1 MITKEDLANAILELK
16 KSQEKTDEQLKR
28 TELEVQKTNKSID
41 KLKELVGNIANNQG
55 DVAEEYFINSLKDN
69 LTLAGMSFDTLMNN
83 VGIKHKGI
91 RDEFDILLV
100 NGDSVALIE
109 VKYKVHPNIL
119 EKLPKK
125 IEHLKLLPQY
135 KNYKVYA
142 GIAGFYI
149 PDEVIE
155 EATKRG
161 YFVLQRE
168 GDIIQ
173 TYTNNLKA
181 A

>member
-1 MITKEDLANAILELK
+1 M
-16 KSQEKTDEQLKR
+16 
-28 TELEVQKTNKSID
+28 
-41 KLKELVGNIANNQG
+41 
-55 DVAEEYFINSLKDN
+55 
-69 LTLAGMSFDTLMNN
+69 
-83 VGIKHKGI
+83 
-91 RDEFDILLV
+91 
-100 NGDSVALIE
+100 IE

-155 EATKRG
+155 EATK
-161 YFVLQRE
+161 E
-168 GDIIQ
+168 DILYCKEKEI
-173 TYTNNLKA
+173 
-181 A
+181 

>member
-16 KSQEKTDEQLKR
+16 KSQEKTDEQLKK

-100 NGDSVALIE
+100 NVDSIALI
-109 VKYKVHPNIL
+109 
-119 EKLPKK
+119 
-125 IEHLKLLPQY
+125 
-135 KNYKVYA
+135 
-142 GIAGFYI
+142 
-149 PDEVIE
+149 
-155 EATKRG
+155 
-161 YFVLQRE
+161 
-168 GDIIQ
+168 
-173 TYTNNLKA
+173 
-181 A
+181 